1 MPIYEYRCKNCSSD
15 FEVLYRSFTENRDTK
30 CPDCDNYDVER
41 KISLSSFKMNRNAS
55 SSSEK
60 FSDSSE
66 IGRNVEEKFKT
77 HGVEM
82 PYSVKK
88 TIDDARGGQMPKGL
102 DI

>member
-1 MPIYEYRCKNCSSD
+1 MPIYEYRCKSCFLD
-15 FEVLYRSFTENRDTK
+15 FEVLYRSFTENRDTQ
-30 CPDCDNYDVER
+30 CPDCQNYDVKR

-55 SSSEK
+55 SEK
-60 FSDSSE
+60 FSDSSD

-82 PYSVKK
+82 PESVRR

>member
-1 MPIYEYRCKNCSSD
+1 MPIYEYRCKSCYLD
-15 FEVLYRSFTENRDTK
+15 FEVLYRSFTENRDTQ
-30 CPDCDNYDVER
+30 CPDCKNYDVKR
-41 KISLSSFKMNRNAS
+41 KISLSSFKMNRNG
-55 SSSEK
+55 SSEK
-60 FSDSSE
+60 FSDSSD

-82 PYSVKK
+82 PENVRR

>member
-1 MPIYEYRCKNCSSD
+1 
-15 FEVLYRSFTENRDTK
+15 
-30 CPDCDNYDVER
+30 
-41 KISLSSFKMNRNAS
+41 MNRNAS

-60 FSDSSE
+60 FSDSSD
-66 IGRNVEEKFKT
+66 IGRNVEEKFKS

-82 PYSVKK
+82 PDSVRK

>member
-1 MPIYEYRCKNCSSD
+1 M
-15 FEVLYRSFTENRDTK
+15 YRSFTENRDTK

-60 FSDSSE
+60 FSDSSD

-77 HGVEM
+77 HGLAGHV
-82 PYSVKK
+82 
-88 TIDDARGGQMPKGL
+88 TLIKGERSKVATL
-102 DI
+102 ASKIL